1 MKTPTLSG
9 CLFLLIAFFP
19 VCSFGQ
25 EATDPDK
32 VIREVYE
39 VLAGMRSFDTEDIN
53 KKLKKGAWEALSYV
67 ETSDSIVM
75 EDLSEAVP
83 DYYRFKEKE
92 AIVKLIN
99 PSNYNEY
106 GLEAVIPYKVNAGG
120 EIQLLDSKTGVVK
133 KNWKI
138 IYLDSNYLALDMG
151 ELRVFFTHTPVQ
163 E

>member
-1 MKTPTLSG
+1 M
-9 CLFLLIAFFP
+9 CLFVATVPIS
-19 VCSFGQ
+19 SFGQ
-25 EATDPDK
+25 QSPDPDK

-39 VLAGMRSFDTEDIN
+39 VLAGRRDYSKEDL
-53 KKLKKGAWEALSYV
+53 LKNLQRGAWEALSYV
-67 ETSDSIVM
+67 AESESITI

-106 GLEAVIPYKVNAGG
+106 GLEATIPYKVTAEG
-120 EIQLLDSKTGVVK
+120 EIRLVDSKTGVVK
-133 KNWKI
+133 EKWKI
-138 IYLDSNYLALDMG
+138 IYLDANYLALDMG

>member
-1 MKTPTLSG
+1 MALFTALVPT
-9 CLFLLIAFFP
+9 I
-19 VCSFGQ
+19 SFGQ
-25 EATDPDK
+25 EVTDPDK

-39 VLAGMRSFDTEDIN
+39 VLAGRRDYNRQEL
-53 KKLKKGAWEALSYV
+53 LKNLQRGAWEALSYV
-67 ETSDSIVM
+67 TDSDSIVM

-83 DYYRFKEKE
+83 DYYRFREKE

-106 GLEAVIPYKVNAGG
+106 GLEATIPYKVTAEG
-120 EIQLLDSKTGVVK
+120 EIELIDTKTGGVK
-133 KNWKI
+133 EKWKI
-138 IYLDSNYLALDMG
+138 IYLDANYLALDMG